1 MMVFILSTVIQ
12 LQKIVC
18 NLIIKKNYFLCI
30 VTVLIFWGCTW
41 NASIK
46 SLDDNT
52 IKTTDGQSI
61 ISECNEDVQT
71 TAVCKVSTVGKI
83 VTSRIGSS
91 VISWT
96 NPTLSNTIIAD
107 IPNGYYSSQMCYLQD
122 IDLTP
127 TNIKFGVN
135 IFGID
140 GSFVGVGTFQTNMSS
155 NALRDSGTQ
164 VISNLTDQTTSNQM
178 TLDNEQNT
186 YSGTDFPTTGGFN
199 YRDVPDVT
207 KDDDGHDGVTCK
219 YAPRPANDC
228 GSTQNTVS
236 ARIANCLS
244 QNPLTSTWNGSV
256 QCNRGQGIWKLVTRM
271 GANKEVWQDQRTGQ
285 LWSSRV
291 STSMNWCQA
300 SGNTQLAPVTFSNSY
315 NNTVGSFI
323 IGNGTIGSLSGGY
336 ASVNETITITFT
348 SATAFTVSGSC
359 GAGAIVS
366 GGLTAVAGSSV
377 TWSRANYCSFTI
389 TQGSVNF
396 AVNDKFI
403 LKSVS
408 EINSCSPGAGSG
420 LQPASPISY
429 CAEVSGVSNPAGE
442 DWINGVYMSAKG
454 GMGKTIT
461 PLSPS
466 IRWRLP
472 SIEDYML
479 ANVNGIRFVMPD
491 MGIAGVSRPLI
502 DSSPGGAWEWSS
514 TLVSNNRTS
523 AWYFTSGFIANDFRT
538 SLGSVRCVGR

>member
-1 MMVFILSTVIQ
+1 MMTFKLSPAIQIQRIISNLKLKKSYALILITIFILS
-12 LQKIVC
+12 
-18 NLIIKKNYFLCI
+18 
-30 VTVLIFWGCTW
+30 GCTW

-52 IKTTDGQSI
+52 AA
-61 ISECNEDVQT
+61 ISECGEEAPI
-71 TAVCKVSTVGKI
+71 TASCKVSILGKI
-83 VTSRIGSS
+83 VTSRIGTS
-91 VISWT
+91 VISWS
-96 NPTLSNTIIAD
+96 NPTLSNTVTAN
-107 IPNGYYSSQMCYLQD
+107 IPDGYYSSQMCYLQD
-122 IDLTP
+122 IDLIP
-127 TNIKFGVN
+127 ANIKFGVN
-135 IFGID
+135 IFGIE
-140 GSFVGVGTFQTNMSS
+140 GSFVGGGTFQTNMASS
-155 NALRDSGTQ
+155 ALRDSGVQ
-164 VISNLTDQTTSNQM
+164 VISNLTDQMTSNQI

-186 YSGTDFPTTGGFN
+186 YSGTDLPATGGFN
-199 YRDVPDVT
+199 YRDIPDVT
-207 KDDDGHDGVTCK
+207 KDDEGHDGVTCK
-219 YAPRPANDC
+219 YAPRPTNDC
-228 GSTQNTVS
+228 GTTQNTVS
-236 ARIANCLS
+236 ARIADCLS
-244 QNPLTSTWNGSV
+244 LNTLTSIWNGSV

-291 STSMNWCQA
+291 RSSMNWCQA
-300 SGNTQLAPVTFSNSY
+300 SGNTQLAPVTFSKSY

-323 IGNGTIGSLSGGY
+323 IGNGTIGSLNGGY
-336 ASVNETITITFT
+336 SSVNETITIAFT
-348 SATAFTVSGSC
+348 SAMTFTVSGSC

-366 GGLTAVAGSSV
+366 GGLTAVAGSTV
-377 TWSRANYCSFTI
+377 TWSRANFCSFTI

-403 LKSVS
+403 LNSVS

-429 CAEVSGVSNPAGE
+429 CAEASGVGNPPGE
-442 DWINGVYMSAKG
+442 DWTNGIYMSAKG

-461 PLSPS
+461 PQSPS

-491 MGIAGVSRPLI
+491 MGIVGTSRPVI
-502 DSSPGGAWEWSS
+502 DGSPGGSWEWSS

-523 AWYFTSGFIANDFRT
+523 AWYFTSGFVSNDFRT
-538 SLGSVRCVGR
+538 SLGAVRCVGR